1 MFKDHLVE
9 MSSEDFAQFKH
20 DNSKLVINF
29 DKKVSFLFDEHEYD
43 VTTIREIKETLR
55 SLKEN
60 CLDAGLSNLSEMF
73 FLIDNLFDAKINL
86 KEHINKSEYEL
97 MQLIKH
103 HFNNILNALENNRQE
118 TVQTPILEILKRL
131 NAATGRRNNLST
143 RFIQDNQEDLI
154 GVDIEVTETDNVD
167 EDKVE
172 NNTDSSTPSSPPVSP
187 IEEMEIQDQPSE
199 VSGFDNPDSY
209 HEPNNIENL
218 SNTTNTSEFTETYSQ
233 DKNQDEQNDQNII
246 SSDTENVLHDE
257 NDGLQHYA
265 DLSPSD
271 QLDDDLYEEND
282 QEDNLD
288 ALLNEA
294 FLEQENSILSSATI
308 NDNDNDNN
316 TDIINPSDVE
326 NVSAEHVLEN
336 DTAMESNEYDNT
348 VSDENNLNNNANV
361 ENISQ
366 QKEIVYIEKPTT
378 TIYGSNGA
386 ILFDSERNGFIIN
399 NMRFIPANEWGAF
412 CNNISNNI
420 NQLFNYNNSLI
431 DDFNNSNGSYDL
443 YFDTEVSLPY
453 INGIINDCE
462 KVGLFKTSALF
473 LKLKFF
479 LIFLEDNEIKYS
491 YDIDNIVRKTILAA
505 NNLILSNNQEY
516 QYESYD
522 HIFLFIDEIHNYY
535 SAQIYQF
542 KLTELKIDI
551 VNNMH
556 DIMNK
561 HLKEMGDKIND
572 NSTSLSNLEKS
583 FSKYS
588 MRVNDYLNSINSHT
602 QKTNENIS
610 NIAEI
615 ILSNHVD
622 LEKNMTGIYNNQN
635 NILNKLLR
643 IEVEMHDNSNGI
655 LKGFFKK

>member
-1 MFKDHLVE
+1 MKMFKDHLVE
-9 MSSEDFAQFKH
+9 MNSEDFAQFKH

-29 DKKVSFLFDEHEYD
+29 DKKVSFLFNEHEYD

-60 CLDAGLSNLSEMF
+60 CLDVGLSNLSEMF

-131 NAATGRRNNLST
+131 NAATDRKNNLST
-143 RFIQDNQEDLI
+143 RFIQDNQDELI
-154 GVDIEVTETDNVD
+154 DADIEIHEDKSETET
-167 EDKVE
+167 
-172 NNTDSSTPSSPPVSP
+172 
-187 IEEMEIQDQPSE
+187 EIQTDNANLITNEDVSDIEAKKEVMPMDFGESAESSE
-199 VSGFDNPDSY
+199 SIEPTDLLDSNVNDNYD
-209 HEPNNIENL
+209 I
-218 SNTTNTSEFTETYSQ
+218 
-233 DKNQDEQNDQNII
+233 KDEQNESTAE
-246 SSDTENVLHDE
+246 SSEANNTSNDMEIFD
-257 NDGLQHYA
+257 DGLQHYS
-265 DLSPSD
+265 DLNPSD
-271 QLDDDLYEEND
+271 QIDDDLYEENN
-282 QEDNLD
+282 QEDNLY
-288 ALLNEA
+288 ALLDEA
-294 FLEQENSILSSATI
+294 FLEQEQSILSSATI
-308 NDNDNDNN
+308 NDNDNN
-316 TDIINPSDVE
+316 TDTINPSDVE

-336 DTAMESNEYDNT
+336 DITMASNEYDNT
-348 VSDENNLNNNANV
+348 VPNENHLNNNSNV

-420 NQLFNYNNSLI
+420 NQLFNYNNALI
-431 DDFNNSNGSYDL
+431 DDFNNSNGGYDL

-522 HIFLFIDEIHNYY
+522 HIFLFIDEIHSYY

-556 DIMNK
+556 EIMNK

-602 QKTNENIS
+602 QKTNENVS

-643 IEVEMHDNSNGI
+643 IEAEMHDNNNGI
-655 LKGFFKK
+655 LKGLFKK